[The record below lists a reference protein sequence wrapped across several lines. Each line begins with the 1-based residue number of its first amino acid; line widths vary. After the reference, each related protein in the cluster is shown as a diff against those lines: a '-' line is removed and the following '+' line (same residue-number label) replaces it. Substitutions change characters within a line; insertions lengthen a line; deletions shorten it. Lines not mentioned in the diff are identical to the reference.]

1 MRACSLAPR
10 VALCLCLFVE
20 GGGRGALQ
28 GRWSC
33 MPGRKLLGCLNC
45 FRIQSISEQ
54 KQAPG
59 ANDLCVCMCVVV
71 WWDGSRE
78 RLLSALL

>member
-1 MRACSLAPR
+1 MHAGAKASRL
-10 VALCLCLFVE
+10 LELF
-20 GGGRGALQ
+20 Q
-28 GRWSC
+28 
-33 MPGRKLLGCLNC
+33 N
-45 FRIQSISEQ
+45 SEQ

-78 RLLSALL
+78 RLLSAQL